1 MTLDKHQRTKD
12 EITHVLELLVDTINT
27 YYEHKEPDPNVM
39 LNASLGY
46 IMQVAKASG
55 SEKECLNW
63 FISKIE
69 ELR

>member
-1 MTLDKHQRTKD
+1 MTSDKHQHTKD

-63 FISKIE
+63 FISKLE

>member
-1 MTLDKHQRTKD
+1 MSPDDQQRTKD
-12 EITHVLELLVDTINT
+12 EITHVLELLVETINT

-63 FISKIE
+63 FISKLEDI
-69 ELR
+69 R